1 MPKKSTKNTKT
12 KKTQTKKPA
21 AKKTAFKKTAVKKNT
36 KSKAAAKRNTRKTKK
51 VNSKYKDEET
61 FLASI
66 EPYKLSKKEK
76 YMSAKQKKHF
86 SNILQSWKKML
97 QMEQDKTVNEI
108 QSGGNH
114 YADEAD
120 RATHEEVFSLEI
132 RTRERERKLLA
143 KIEKSLE
150 GLTSADYG
158 FCSNPFCGVEIGI
171 RRLEARPTASLCID
185 CKTLEEISEKQK
197 FGG

>member
-1 MPKKSTKNTKT
+1 MPKKSTKDTKA

-21 AKKTAFKKTAVKKNT
+21 AKKTVVKKTTVRKNT
-36 KSKAAAKRNTRKTKK
+36 KSKEAPKINTRKKTK

-86 SNILQSWKKML
+86 SNILQLWKKML

-143 KIEKSLE
+143 KIEKSIDD
-150 GLTSADYG
+150 LTNSDYG

>member
-1 MPKKSTKNTKT
+1 MEYTSWENISNFHILVGAFLSS
-12 KKTQTKKPA
+12 QTRDEITYSA
-21 AKKTAFKKTAVKKNT
+21 MNRL
-36 KSKAAAKRNTRKTKK
+36 RNYGLT
-51 VNSKYKDEET
+51 V
-61 FLASI
+61 
-66 EPYKLSKKEK
+66 
-76 YMSAKQKKHF
+76 

-108 QSGGNH
+108 QSGANH

-143 KIEKSLE
+143 KIEKSIE
-150 GLTSADYG
+150 DLTNSDYG

>member
-1 MPKKSTKNTKT
+1 MPKKSTKDTKA

-21 AKKTAFKKTAVKKNT
+21 AKKTAVKKTTVKKNT
-36 KSKAAAKRNTRKTKK
+36 KSKAAPKRNTRKTTK

-86 SNILQSWKKML
+86 SNILQLWKKML

-143 KIEKSLE
+143 KIEKSIE
-150 GLTSADYG
+150 DLTNSDYG